1 MKTRAPSVI
10 FIIIM
15 FLMAISVSAQNSRYL
30 LLEYIKLKTN
40 SNNAYP
46 LIENTC
52 GKIQI
57 QKQIDS
63 TLLGCSIWKVVSSPD
78 NHTSYHYIVATIF
91 SDFSA
96 YLEQYESRNTQKI
109 FVQMADDS
117 LKTVLERNADS
128 FEVIHVQ
135 VYEVLAETGSATYLP
150 KYMLCT
156 DVKAAPG
163 KRMAYESQEM
173 QHWLPIH
180 KDLIRKGF
188 ESAFNFSRLI
198 YPSDINFP
206 YDYSVF
212 CFFEDESMY
221 SKRRKIDWDD
231 YIQKKQ
237 GAFVNAGALRT
248 EVHSELLSLVAFLD
262 DGR

>member
-1 MKTRAPSVI
+1 MKTRALSLA
-10 FIIIM
+10 FIIGIGTM
-15 FLMAISVSAQNSRYL
+15 ILSVSAQNSRYL
-30 LLEYIKLKTN
+30 LLEHVKIKTD
-40 SNNAYP
+40 SNNTCP
-46 LIENTC
+46 LIENIC

-57 QKQIDS
+57 QKRLDN
-63 TLLGCSIWKVVSSPD
+63 TLLGCSIWKVASSD
-78 NHTSYHYIVATIF
+78 YNSSYQYIVATIF
-91 SDFSA
+91 SDAGA
-96 YLEQYESRNTQKI
+96 YLEQYENSDVQKI
-109 FVQMADDS
+109 FIQMADDS
-117 LKTVLERNADS
+117 LKEVFKKASDS
-128 FEVIHVQ
+128 IEVTHVQ
-135 VYEVLAETGSATYLP
+135 VYEVLAETGSAGYLP

-173 QHWLPIH
+173 QYWLPIH

-198 YPSDINFP
+198 YPNDISFP

-212 CFFEDESMY
+212 RFFEDESMY
-221 SKRRKIDWDD
+221 SKQRQIDWQN

-237 GAFVNAGALRT
+237 GAFVNAGALRI
-248 EVHSELLSLVAFLD
+248 EVHSELWSLVAFLD